1 MMIKKALFVFVLL
14 LLLVGIAAAQDA
26 TPEATPAEATTEA
39 TLIEA
44 TAEATSIA
52 PTAEATSVK
61 ATAEATTE
69 LTAEAT
75 SEATS
80 EATAEATPAVRFK
93 AAGSYTVRQQVADLT
108 RQYIVHVPQ
117 KYFDDKKSVPLVLM
131 LHGASGTGQGME
143 AFTGFDKLSDK
154 EGFIVAYPDA
164 INTAWND
171 GRGDDASVIDDV
183 GYLEHIIDS
192 VAAKADIDRKRVY
205 AAGYSRGGMMAYLL
219 GCVLPDKIAAVVSVS
234 STFPIY
240 EFDQCK
246 DSVPKPV
253 MIIQGTDDPIV
264 PWMGIQSAYFSAT
277 DSLRFWGKHNQCS
290 ILGPIKDSADINPLD
305 GTRLLTQEA
314 VKCKQ
319 PVILYGVFHGGHT
332 WPGHPV
338 QTDTNLGLTSLDFDA
353 SVTIWEFFKAQSL
366 PS

>member
-1 MMIKKALFVFVLL
+1 MIIKKTLFVFVLL

-26 TPEATPAEATTEA
+26 TPEATPPEATV
-39 TLIEA
+39 IE
-44 TAEATSIA
+44 
-52 PTAEATSVK
+52 PTAEATRA
-61 ATAEATTE
+61 ATAVQPTAETTTDM
-69 LTAEAT
+69 TAEAT

-93 AAGSYTVRQQVADLT
+93 VAGSYTVRQQVEDLT
-108 RQYIVHVPQ
+108 RQYIVHVPK
-117 KYFDDKKSVPLVLM
+117 KYFEDQVPVPLLLI

-143 AFTGFDKLSDK
+143 VLTNFDALSDK

-171 GRGDDASVIDDV
+171 GRGDEASVIDDV

-192 VAAKADIDRKRVY
+192 VAAKADIDRSRVY
-205 AAGYSRGGMMAYLL
+205 TAGYSRGGMMAYLL
-219 GCVLPDKIAAVVSVS
+219 GCVLPDKIAAVASVS

-240 EFDQCK
+240 EFNQCK
-246 DSVPKPV
+246 DTAPKPV

-264 PWMGIQSAYFSAT
+264 PWMGIRAAYFSAS

-290 ILGPIKDSADINPLD
+290 ILGPVKDSPDLNPLD

-338 QTDTNLGLTSLDFDA
+338 QAGEDLGLTSLDFDA
-353 SVTIWEFFKAQSL
+353 STTIWEFFKAQSL